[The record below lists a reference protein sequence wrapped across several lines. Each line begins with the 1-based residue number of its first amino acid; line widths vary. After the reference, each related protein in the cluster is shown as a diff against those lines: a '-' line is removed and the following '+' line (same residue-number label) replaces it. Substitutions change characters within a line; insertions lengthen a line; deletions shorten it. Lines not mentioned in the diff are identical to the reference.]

1 MLSKLKLHR
10 IEIVIKETD
19 SKDPEGKK
27 RLETSDS
34 NKEEEFALLHSFMGF
49 LVQVIQDGPPPQM
62 L

>member
-10 IEIVIKETD
+10 VKIVIKETD
-19 SKDPEGKK
+19 SKDTEGKK
-27 RLETSDS
+27 RLETLDS

-49 LVQVIQDGPPPQM
+49 LVQVIQFGPPPRM